1 MSSIKDFS
9 MKFLVIGGGSMGKRR
24 IRCLLANG
32 VSADR
37 IRLVDTRAD
46 RREESRSKHGVD
58 GFADLAAGMNWG
70 PSTVLVCLAGEKAGE
85 VSGIALESGKN
96 VFCEVPMGM
105 TAAEARRLG
114 ALAEQK
120 QVLAAPGAQQPFHPL
135 VVQCRQWLRDP
146 SFGKP
151 LLFNLEWGQYMPGWH
166 PYEDLSVFYSPGQLL
181 GVMNLELVQ
190 LYFIT
195 DDRIDQLKCRREKVS
210 SLATHGGDAYH
221 MVGLTRN
228 GMSVSL
234 QFDLIQRP
242 MRCLARFAGEQAAIE
257 LDFATDTVRRY
268 LVATKQWESVNPPA
282 GYVYEQCYID
292 EIAQLLR
299 ALNGQAPWHNPIAQ
313 AADAMAV
320 LDAMQHSAAE
330 PAVKVG

>member
-1 MSSIKDFS
+1 
-9 MKFLVIGGGSMGKRR
+9 MKFLIVGGGSMGKRR

-32 VSADR
+32 ISADQ
-37 IRLVDTRAD
+37 IRLVDPRAD
-46 RREESRSKHGVD
+46 RREESQSKYSVA
-58 GFADLAAGMNWG
+58 GFADLQTGMKWN
-70 PSTVLVCLAGEKAGE
+70 PATVLVCIAGEKATE
-85 VSGIALESGKN
+85 VCSIALESGKN

-105 TAAEARRLG
+105 TAADARRLG
-114 ALAEQK
+114 DLAK
-120 QVLAAPGAQQPFHPL
+120 RHGVLAAPGAQQPFHPL
-135 VVQCRQWLRDP
+135 VVQCRQWLRDS

-166 PYEDLSVFYSPGQLL
+166 PYEDLIAFYSPGQLL

-210 SLATHGGDAYH
+210 ALATPGGDVYH
-221 MVGLTRN
+221 AVGLTRN

-242 MRCLARFAGEQAAIE
+242 MRNTARFAGEQGTIE
-257 LDFATDTVRRY
+257 IDFATDTLRRY
-268 LVATKQWESVNPPA
+268 LVTTKQWESAHPPA
-282 GYVYEQCYID
+282 GYTYEQCYID

-299 ALNGQAPWHNPIAQ
+299 ALSGQAPWHNPISQ
-313 AADAMAV
+313 AAQVSAV
-320 LDAMQHSAAE
+320 LDAMQLSAGQ
-330 PAVKVG
+330 PGVNVG

>member
-1 MSSIKDFS
+1 

-24 IRCLLANG
+24 IRCLMAGG
-32 VSADR
+32 VPADR
-37 IRLVDTRAD
+37 IRLVDPRAD
-46 RREESRSKHGVD
+46 RREESQSKYNVV
-58 GFADLAAGMNWG
+58 GFADLQTAMQWNPA
-70 PSTVLVCLAGEKAGE
+70 TVLVCIAGEKAGE
-85 VSGIALESGKN
+85 VSAIALESGKN

-114 ALAEQK
+114 ALARRQG
-120 QVLAAPGAQQPFHPL
+120 VLAAPGAQQPFHPL
-135 VVQCRQWLRDP
+135 VIQCRQWLRDP

-166 PYEDLSVFYSPGQLL
+166 PYEDLGAFYSPGQLL

-210 SLATHGGDAYH
+210 ALATPGGDVYH
-221 MVGLTRN
+221 AVGLTRN

-242 MRCLARFAGEQAAIE
+242 MRNTARFAGEQGTIE
-257 LDFATDTVRRY
+257 IDFAADTIRRY
-268 LVATKQWESVNPPA
+268 LVAAKQWESVQPPA

-299 ALNGQAPWHNPIAQ
+299 ALNGQAPWHNPISQ

-320 LDAMQHSAAE
+320 LDAMQRNASHADESVQAS
-330 PAVKVG
+330 